1 MYSVVLQKYRLFI
14 PFRNTTSICR
24 PKFQLESCIDF
35 TQVLVK
41 SPACLTVGIYHV
53 QIFHNLPHWNICK
66 TKTQGKAQLGSV
78 SACVLTHFDPQGCFL
93 QWYSRSS
100 FGFAL
105 RKYAYVQS
113 DGPTAL
119 EAWQPWGFYFGQRYH
134 EPWPTTCWYH
144 IHFGHGH
151 FSGHLAPTKNIHIC
165 IYIHSWKGNTF
176 TKQKLCCCVSVRQ
189 SSRVYISI
197 RVGILDTSRHAG
209 SNSNWLH

>member
-1 MYSVVLQKYRLFI
+1 MYSIDVYSVVYRNIGFSFHLGTPLQYADRSFSWN
-14 PFRNTTSICR
+14 PVSISPRCWWSHLR
-24 PKFQLESCIDF
+24 
-35 TQVLVK
+35 VLVGIMSK
-41 SPACLTVGIYHV
+41 SFTTFQIEIY
-53 QIFHNLPHWNICK
+53 
-66 TKTQGKAQLGSV
+66 TKTHGNSQLGSV

-134 EPWPTTCWYH
+134 EPWLTTCWYH

-151 FSGHLAPTKNIHIC
+151 CSGPFAPTKKM
-165 IYIHSWKGNTF
+165 IYIYIF
-176 TKQKLCCCVSVRQ
+176 TVGKETPLPNRNCVVVCQ
-189 SSRVYISI
+189 CVN
-197 RVGILDTSRHAG
+197 LAG
-209 SNSNWLH
+209 FLYLLGY

>member
-1 MYSVVLQKYRLFI
+1 MQTEVS
-14 PFRNTTSICR
+14 
-24 PKFQLESCIDF
+24 
-35 TQVLVK
+35 
-41 SPACLTVGIYHV
+41 VGILYRFHPGVGEVASVFNGGYHV
-53 QIFHNLPHWNICK
+53 QIFHNLPDWNFCK
-66 TKTQGKAQLGSV
+66 TKTHGNSQLGSV

-134 EPWPTTCWYH
+134 EPWLTTSMFLLKLVVDT
-144 IHFGHGH
+144 IPI
-151 FSGHLAPTKNIHIC
+151 LVMVIAPAILPQLYIYMYYIHI
-165 IYIHSWKGNTF
+165 F
-176 TKQKLCCCVSVRQ
+176 TVGKETPLPNRNCVVVCQ

-197 RVGILDTSRHAG
+197 LVGILDASRHAG